1 MRLSV
6 RTKILATSG
15 LLLLA
20 SLIVTVVAVVSL
32 SSVND
37 QAELSYSHGTAAVRA
52 LAVID
57 AAIGEKQAAL
67 NESVFIGNATE
78 AQAQLDQVINAD
90 DKEIAEALATY
101 EAIPHSSQEANDLA
115 ALKAAMTPY
124 TAAFTQ
130 ALADA
135 KAGGQRAGREAIL
148 VQSQHDQM
156 AAALDK
162 LQTAAEADALAI
174 KAQTHR
180 IGGDAVRDGP
190 GPGRTR
196 RSLPPPGRR
205 SGELRQCNPRPPRQ
219 RLAGSIESSGRI
231 GITQSMAGSLS
242 PQAAQPTPRAER
254 FRAGK
259 TRAVCSRHA
268 SQT

>member
-78 AQAQLDQVINAD
+78 AQAQFDQVINAD
-90 DKEIAEALATY
+90 DKEIADALATY
-101 EAIPHSSQEANDLA
+101 EAIPHSSQEASDLA

-124 TAAFTQ
+124 TGAFTQ

-135 KAGGQRAGREAIL
+135 KAGGQRAGSEAIL
-148 VQSQHDQM
+148 VQAQHDQM
-156 AAALDK
+156 AATLDK
-162 LQTAAEADALAI
+162 LQAAAEADALAI
-174 KAQTHR
+174 KAQT
-180 IGGDAVRDGP
+180 
-190 GPGRTR
+190 
-196 RSLPPPGRR
+196 
-205 SGELRQCNPRPPRQ
+205 
-219 RLAGSIESSGRI
+219 
-231 GITQSMAGSLS
+231 QS
-242 PQAAQPTPRAER
+242 T
-254 FRAGK
+254 F
-259 TRAVCSRHA
+259 
-268 SQT
+268 